1 MRTAGAPSARPAAM
15 RTAARAPAPWL
26 GLLVVA
32 VTMATPA
39 SAMPVAAAAAAGAWH
54 GLGLATLGHGAAAH
68 VGAGAAA
75 AHVGAGHAMG
85 GSSII
90 SALSSPSASMAAGGA
105 TALSTAITAGA
116 SAGQRALGATAIT
129 PEAIADA
136 LRRDERPSTQAI
148 GRILGIE
155 WKRLK
160 EAARRG
166 EGPKAV
172 YEKAMDRAPII
183 TWALDLWLRSKLGIE
198 KLPRSER
205 RRSGGKRTGREP
217 TFSMVGT
224 LGAPWEKNLYIEVPN
239 IWTSLRVLEL
249 ELATQIK
256 FGFRHSP
263 LRVLKLTCSALVV
276 TVVALMA
283 QLPGAGWFKRQLE
296 ATWPGLVDHLAATLE
311 RNLEEDPSKVITS
324 DRARRIAESW
334 RRYFPIKGGLDY
346 LSPPSKRSLVRTQAT
361 TAKAIPSPGSKAIL
375 TFDGMRKVALPAV
388 TAASSSPPRKRFAPA
403 AWLPSRW
410 A

>member
-1 MRTAGAPSARPAAM
+1 
-15 RTAARAPAPWL
+15 
-26 GLLVVA
+26 
-32 VTMATPA
+32 
-39 SAMPVAAAAAAGAWH
+39 
-54 GLGLATLGHGAAAH
+54 
-68 VGAGAAA
+68 
-75 AHVGAGHAMG
+75 
-85 GSSII
+85 
-90 SALSSPSASMAAGGA
+90 MAAGGA
-105 TALSTAITAGA
+105 TALSTVMTAGV
-116 SAGQRALGATAIT
+116 SAGAGAIGATAIT
-129 PEAIADA
+129 PEAIVDA

-172 YEKAMDRAPII
+172 YEKARDRAPII

-205 RRSGGKRTGREP
+205 GRDGGSRGGKEATV
-217 TFSMVGT
+217 SVVGT
-224 LGAPWEKNLYIEVPN
+224 LGTPWDKRFFVEVPN

-249 ELATQIK
+249 ELATQIR
-256 FGFRHSP
+256 FGLRHSP
-263 LRVLKLTCSALVV
+263 LRVLKLACSALVV

-283 QLPGAGWFKRQLE
+283 QLPGAAWFKRQLE

-346 LSPPSKRSLVRTQAT
+346 LSPPWVRSWVRTQTT
-361 TAKAIPSPGSKAIL
+361 TARAIPSLGVDMSNGRRGATAGASTHLPSKSIL
-375 TFDGMRKVALPAV
+375 TLDGMRSVALPAV
-388 TAASSSPPRKRFAPA
+388 TTVGPSPSRNRLAPA
-403 AWLPSRW
+403 AWLTSRRP
-410 A
+410 